1 MYMCAQSLCLSV
13 MSDSVTLWTVA
24 CQVPLHE
31 ISQSRILEWV
41 AISSSTNRGHMQEN
55 QLQNDA

>member
-1 MYMCAQSLCLSV
+1 
-13 MSDSVTLWTVA
+13 MSDFVTLWIVA
-24 CQVPLHE
+24 CQIPLHE

-55 QLQNDA
+55 KLQSGA